1 MQPFF
6 HFFAQ
11 TDPATTA
18 QVINQAG
25 QAAVKLSESNNSLVL
40 ACGLVLFLIIS
51 GIMLHLLIKEKDE
64 RIKVEKS
71 HGEEVKSIL
80 SNNTDAMKSIENS
93 LSMLAN
99 RKQINGNQLNQNQNN

>member
-11 TDPATTA
+11 ADPITTT
-18 QVINQAG
+18 QVISQAG

-40 ACGLVLFLIIS
+40 ACGVVLFLIIS
-51 GIMLHLLIKEKDE
+51 GVMLHLLIKEKDE
-64 RIKVEKS
+64 RIKVEKA

-93 LSMLAN
+93 LSILAN
-99 RKQINGNQLNQNQNN
+99 RKQISGNQANSNQNS